1 MHLVALASPLKPRIL
16 PGGIFKKLE
25 KAVYGMK
32 EIIMELEDL
41 SCPVCAQKVND
52 ALKKVN
58 GVENVD
64 VSFNTGR
71 AKVKFDP
78 GIQSQDQIKK
88 LVEKLGYGVKSIK

>member
-1 MHLVALASPLKPRIL
+1 
-16 PGGIFKKLE
+16 
-25 KAVYGMK
+25 MK

-52 ALKKVN
+52 ALKNVT

-64 VSFNTGR
+64 VSFKTGR

-78 GIQSQDQIKK
+78 DRQSQDEIKK